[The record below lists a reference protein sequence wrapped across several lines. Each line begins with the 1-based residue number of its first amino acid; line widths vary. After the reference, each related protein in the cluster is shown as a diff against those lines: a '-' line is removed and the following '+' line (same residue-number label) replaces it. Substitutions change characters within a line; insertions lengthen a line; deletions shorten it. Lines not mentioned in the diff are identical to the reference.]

1 MLSRLTNNIANL
13 QVSGFEILKNNMKY
27 RRQKD
32 YYKKTITRVINTG
45 NDAKRS
51 LADTKLYII
60 STLQMG
66 MRKYNLIL
74 AYFTLKYAAI
84 TRNLSEDYQEQIHE
98 LKKDI
103 IHIVSLNKIQKERT
117 AKMHL
122 AEKRKWALRNLV
134 LRLYFKEFLGL
145 GKLEACKVDNADF
158 QRAKSKPRTG
168 QIRLPPIP
176 IVQTFS
182 MKDTKDPPLPGT
194 IKAPMQ
200 RIRTSWQT
208 HDTLAISES
217 VFEGGL
223 SLELTPRTH
232 FIDKKKLDLA
242 RQRSDPDSLSLGYP
256 DRKSVK
262 EINTQTSM
270 IIDKP

>member
-1 MLSRLTNNIANL
+1 
-13 QVSGFEILKNNMKY
+13 MKY

-32 YYKKTITRVINTG
+32 YYKNTITRVINDG
-45 NDAKRS
+45 NDSKRM
-51 LADTKLYII
+51 LADSRVYII
-60 STLQMG
+60 GKVQTG
-66 MRKYNLIL
+66 MRKYRLLL
-74 AYFTLKYAAI
+74 AYFTLKYSAI
-84 TRNLSEDYQEQIHE
+84 TRNLSEDYQGQIHG
-98 LKKDI
+98 LRKDVI
-103 IHIVSLNKIQKERT
+103 QIVSLNKIQKERIG
-117 AKMHL
+117 KLHL
-122 AEKRKWALRNLV
+122 AEKRKWAVRNLV

-145 GKLEACKVDNADF
+145 GKLEACKNDIGGF
-158 QRAKSKPRTG
+158 QRAKSKPCTS

-182 MKDTKDPPLPGT
+182 MKDTKDPRLPGT

-208 HDTLAISES
+208 HDTLAISDS
-217 VFEGGL
+217 VFEGGG

-242 RQRSDPDSLSLGYP
+242 RQGSDRDSLSLGCL

-270 IIDKP
+270 IIAKP